1 MFIYASTNQCV
12 KNPIARASPNP
23 QGLQGPIPWQMSNG
37 NTNRTAVG
45 FAGAQPQRP
54 KTGDHLRA
62 TPNSYDQTVTQS
74 IQQNNLSYQQVNDL
88 QRILEILAHML
99 LTVHVVRRCI

>member
-1 MFIYASTNQCV
+1 
-12 KNPIARASPNP
+12 
-23 QGLQGPIPWQMSNG
+23 MSNG

-62 TPNSYDQTVTQS
+62 TPNSYDQTATQS
-74 IQQNNLSYQQVNDL
+74 IQQNNLSYQQVNPSL
-88 QRILEILAHML
+88 
-99 LTVHVVRRCI
+99 

>member
-1 MFIYASTNQCV
+1 
-12 KNPIARASPNP
+12 
-23 QGLQGPIPWQMSNG
+23 MSNG

-74 IQQNNLSYQQVNDL
+74 IQQNNLSYQQVNVL
-88 QRILEILAHML
+88 PRVLEILSHML
-99 LTVHVVRRCI
+99 RTCS

>member
-1 MFIYASTNQCV
+1 
-12 KNPIARASPNP
+12 
-23 QGLQGPIPWQMSNG
+23 MSNG

-74 IQQNNLSYQQVNDL
+74 IQQNNLSYQQVNPSLL
-88 QRILEILAHML
+88 QSKWLVTSKKCQTRY
-99 LTVHVVRRCI
+99 

>member
-1 MFIYASTNQCV
+1 
-12 KNPIARASPNP
+12 
-23 QGLQGPIPWQMSNG
+23 MSNG

-45 FAGAQPQRP
+45 FATQPQRP

-74 IQQNNLSYQQVNDL
+74 IQQNNLSYQQVN
-88 QRILEILAHML
+88 QKGNPYF
-99 LTVHVVRRCI
+99 